1 MRASYKVSTIL
12 GIPIYI
18 HVSFILIIALFAWF
32 FAVVNATIWGFPLG
46 FGGLPLG
53 IFFQFFLGT
62 VISIVLFVCVLLH
75 ELGHSYITQRY
86 GIKIKRITL
95 FIFGGISESEEI
107 PRQPRREFLIAIVGP
122 LVSLALG
129 GIFYILFMATLL
141 VFSSSTI
148 GQIFI
153 ISFGTLS
160 FYNITLALFNLIPAF
175 PIDGGR
181 VLRSALAARM
191 DYNRATRIASTIG
204 RAFAI
209 GMAVFGILI
218 LNLWL
223 VFIAVF
229 IYLGASQ
236 EESQLRITSTLEG
249 VKIGDIMRRTFP
261 VVAPEM
267 PVEEFIPY
275 VREHQA
281 SEFPVVSN
289 ERLVGFVKLDD
300 LKKVDKSRL
309 AETRIRD
316 IMEPKA
322 PLVPPTED
330 ALHSLRSLMQTNTDE
345 VLVGNQDTLQGIVT
359 KNDFVRFI
367 QTQEKL
373 NQNKDYHAQR

>member
-1 MRASYKVSTIL
+1 MRASYKVGSLL

-18 HVSFILIIALFAWF
+18 HISFVLIIALFAWF
-32 FAVVNATIWGFPLG
+32 FAVVNASIWGFPLG
-46 FGGLPLG
+46 FGGLPVGLYW
-53 IFFQFFLGT
+53 QLFLGT
-62 VISIVLFVCVLLH
+62 IISVVLFVCVLLH
-75 ELGHSYITQRY
+75 ELGHSFITQRY
-86 GIKIKRITL
+86 GIKIRSITL

-107 PRQPRREFLIAIVGP
+107 PREPRREFTIAIVGP

-129 GIFYILFMATLL
+129 GLFWLL
-141 VFSSSTI
+141 FLGTAFAFGSSLI
-148 GQIFI
+148 GQVFV
-153 ISFGTLS
+153 ISFGTLA

-191 DYNRATRIASTIG
+191 DYTRATRIASATG

-223 VFIAVF
+223 VFIAIF

-236 EESQLRITSTLEG
+236 EESQLRISNSLEG
-249 VKIGDIMRRTFP
+249 VKIGDLMRRDFP
-261 VVAPEM
+261 VVAPDM
-267 PVEEFIPY
+267 PVKDFIPFI
-275 VREHQA
+275 REHQA

-300 LKKVDKSRL
+300 LKKVEKSKL
-309 AETRIRD
+309 SETLIRD
-316 IMEPKA
+316 IMEPRA
-322 PLVPPTED
+322 TMVPPTDD
-330 ALHSLRSLMQTNTDE
+330 ALHSLRSLMQENTDE
-345 VLVGNQDTLQGIVT
+345 VLVGKQDMLEGVVT

-373 NQNKDYHAQR
+373 NQHKQEAHA

>member
-18 HVSFILIIALFAWF
+18 HISFILIIALFAWF

-46 FGGLPLG
+46 FGGLSIGLYW
-53 IFFQFFLGT
+53 QFFLGT
-62 VISIVLFVCVLLH
+62 VVSVVLFACVLLH
-75 ELGHSYITQRY
+75 ELGHSRVTQEY
-86 GIKIKRITL
+86 GIKIQRITL

-107 PRQPRREFLIAIVGP
+107 PKQPRKEFLIAIAGP
-122 LVSLALG
+122 IVSLALG
-129 GIFYILFMATLL
+129 AIFWILYLGTNFA
-141 VFSSSTI
+141 FGSNI
-148 GQIFI
+148 YGQIFA

-191 DYNRATRIASTIG
+191 EYGRATRIASTIG

-223 VFIAVF
+223 VFIAIF

-236 EESQLRITSTLEG
+236 EESQQRITSSLEG
-249 VKIGDIMRRTFP
+249 VKIGDLMRHDFP
-261 VVAPEM
+261 VVAPDM
-267 PVEEFIPY
+267 LVNDFIPF
-275 VREHQA
+275 VRQHQA
-281 SEFPVVSN
+281 AEFPVVSN
-289 ERLVGFVKLDD
+289 ERLVGFVKIDD

-309 AETRIRD
+309 DETRIKD
-316 IMEPKA
+316 IMEQKA
-322 PLVPPTED
+322 PLVPPNDD
-330 ALHSLRSLMQTNTDE
+330 ALHSLRSLMQTNTEE
-345 VLVGNQDTLQGIVT
+345 VLVGSHDTLQGIVT
-359 KNDFVRFI
+359 KNDFIRFI

-373 NQNKDYHAQR
+373 NQNKEYHAQR